1 MKATIFQWVITLFL
15 SMGLSKMTAQIYP
28 ILPSHDTVTETVKQ
42 FFRGDT
48 VVFVIDSA
56 YLLNKMQLKHYELLL
71 SFKVKVSQQNAN
83 IQQIL
88 NDLVK
93 STNSNLARLETLNK
107 DMRANADSASAI
119 GVKLADAT
127 LQNVKLANIALDSAQ
142 AKVLRSEIYLAK
154 AEAHLKEA
162 NRLIEK
168 EKKARC
174 WRSLKWAA
182 VGTGVGAI
190 LGFIIKG
197 SLK

>member
-119 GVKLADAT
+119 GVKLANAT
-127 LQNVKLANIALDSAQ
+127 LENVKRANIALDSAQ
-142 AKVLRSEIYLAK
+142 AKVLRAEVYLKQADLHLQK
-154 AEAHLKEA
+154 ATEYLK
-162 NRLIEK
+162 K
-168 EKKARC
+168 EKKDRC
-174 WRSLKWAA
+174 WRNLKWAG
-182 VGTGVGAI
+182 VGAGVGAI

>member
-1 MKATIFQWVITLFL
+1 MKATIFQWVMTLFL
-15 SMGLSKMTAQIYP
+15 SMGLSKMTAQIYQ
-28 ILPSHDTVTETVKQ
+28 IPSAHDTVTETVKQ

-48 VVFVIDSA
+48 VVFAIDSA

-119 GVKLADAT
+119 GVKLANAT
-127 LQNVKLANIALDSAQ
+127 LENVKRANIALDSAQ
-142 AKVLRSEIYLAK
+142 AKVLRSEVYLAK
-154 AEAHLKEA
+154 AEVHLKEA

-168 EKKARC
+168 EKKDRC
-174 WRSLKWAA
+174 WRNLKWAA

-190 LGFIIKG
+190 LGFIIKS